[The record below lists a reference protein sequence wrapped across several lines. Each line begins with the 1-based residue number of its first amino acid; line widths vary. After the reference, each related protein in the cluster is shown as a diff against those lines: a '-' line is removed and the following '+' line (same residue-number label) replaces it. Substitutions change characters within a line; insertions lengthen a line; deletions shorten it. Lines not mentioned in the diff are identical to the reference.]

1 MLPSPKD
8 VFISQQMKIHNDKW
22 KVHSLPDEEY
32 IKFLEYQYKQLRD
45 AVVLSYDLLIT
56 RCSSSDWH
64 SEWFV
69 EDVDKIL
76 QTIKTSYDRTLEE
89 IFEDD
94 KEGN

>member
-1 MLPSPKD
+1 MLPSPKG

-32 IKFLEYQYKQLRD
+32 IKFLEQQYEQLRD
-45 AVVLSYDLLIT
+45 SLVLSYELLIH
-56 RCSSSDWH
+56 RSSSSDWH

-69 EDVDKIL
+69 EDVDRIL
-76 QTIKTSYDRTLEE
+76 QTIKVSYDRTLEE

-94 KEGN
+94 KEEN

>member
-1 MLPSPKD
+1 MLPEPKE

-32 IKFLEYQYKQLRD
+32 IKFLEYQYKQLCD
-45 AVVLSYDLLIT
+45 ALVLSYDLLVP
-56 RCSSSDWH
+56 RASLSDWH
-64 SEWFV
+64 TEGFRDNINQIV
-69 EDVDKIL
+69 E
-76 QTIKTSYDRTLEE
+76 TIKISHDRTLEE